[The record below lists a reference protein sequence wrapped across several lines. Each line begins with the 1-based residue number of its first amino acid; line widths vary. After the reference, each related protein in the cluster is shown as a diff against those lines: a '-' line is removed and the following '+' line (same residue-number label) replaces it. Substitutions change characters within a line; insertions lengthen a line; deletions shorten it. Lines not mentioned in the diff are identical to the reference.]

1 MFKDQLEKL
10 MSTIPQ
16 NLETDAVILPP
27 LTFAPA
33 LLEPAMKARRSK
45 HPFRDDS
52 LSLETLSSQSWA
64 ACGGNRPDST
74 GSAAPSAHNW
84 REIDVFAAFAQS
96 ACRYDPHAHRWTG
109 ATWPTSTG

>member
-1 MFKDQLEKL
+1 
-10 MSTIPQ
+10 MSTIPL

-33 LLEPAMKARRSK
+33 LLEPTMKARHRL
-45 HPFRDDS
+45 PFWDDP
-52 LSLETLSSQSWA
+52 LPLEPMSSQSWA
-64 ACGGNRPDST
+64 ACGSNRPDST

-84 REIDVFAAFAQS
+84 QEIDVFAVFAKS
-96 ACRYDPHAHRWTG
+96 ACRYDPHAHRWAG